1 MLRNGSKKEDT
12 YQQKKTFEFW
22 HQIIFSRYRGS
33 ITPYT
38 TEPGKMT
45 HAQAHFWQNKAPD
58 KQTEMPQWNLATAEQ
73 EEKQIQQ

>member
-12 YQQKKTFEFW
+12 YQQKKTFEFR
-22 HQIIFSRYRGS
+22 HQMSFSRYRRS
-33 ITPYT
+33 IKPYT

-45 HAQAHFWQNKAPD
+45 HAQAHIRQYKAPD
-58 KQTEMPQWNLATAEQ
+58 KQTEMPQWNLTTAEQ